1 MAEFYTNLYAVGANV
16 PAGTA
21 PTYRG
26 PYGGQPGERWDVYCT
41 FANTVANPFGGAAS
55 DQLHICEVPEGTKL
69 VAFNMLPTADGDTN
83 NDFTFNLGFTAALTG
98 FAAANTGLQAAT
110 VFTLA
115 ASAIINIAASRVGD
129 KSELLLNRAAGSL
142 EAAATYH
149 ILASFM
155 IP

>member
-1 MAEFYTNLYAVGANV
+1 MAEFYTNLYAAPANAPGAT
-16 PAGTA
+16 PI
-21 PTYRG
+21 YRG
-26 PYGGQPGERWDVYCT
+26 PYGGQPGERWSVYAT
-41 FANTVANPFGGAAS
+41 FANTVANPFGASAS

-69 VAFNMLPTADGDTN
+69 VGLAILPSADGDTN

-98 FAAANTGLQAAT
+98 FAAASTGLQAAT
-110 VFTLA
+110 AFTLA
-115 ASAIINIAASRVGD
+115 ASAIINIAASRAGD

-149 ILASFM
+149 ILADFM